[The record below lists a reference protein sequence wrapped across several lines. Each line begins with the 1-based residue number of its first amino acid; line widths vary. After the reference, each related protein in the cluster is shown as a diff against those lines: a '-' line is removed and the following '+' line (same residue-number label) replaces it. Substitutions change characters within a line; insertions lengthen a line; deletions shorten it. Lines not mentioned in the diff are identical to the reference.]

1 MSTFVFILL
10 VIIGISLL
18 CALLIISSAIVS
30 SRSTR
35 QLSAKQMADLQE
47 EAKLLQV
54 LQQDQHKRVA
64 SKPLP
69 KWLFGR

>member
-30 SRSTR
+30 SRSTQ

-47 EAKLLQV
+47 EAKLLQI
-54 LQQDQHKRVA
+54 LQQDQHKRAA